1 LAEGLFQALPAAAG
15 RALPEP
21 WLEAELAAVTE
32 RQAEQSALAE
42 LSVFLPALFF
52 PIPEARKFL
61 ALEKSPQFVSGIPN
75 QISLCGLIFPEEEAE
90 ELSVFQLEQAIR
102 NYYPSEMAEE
112 ILPVF
117 DYHHPY
123 FLL

>member
-1 LAEGLFQALPAAAG
+1 
-15 RALPEP
+15 
-21 WLEAELAAVTE
+21 
-32 RQAEQSALAE
+32 
-42 LSVFLPALFF
+42 
-52 PIPEARKFL
+52 
-61 ALEKSPQFVSGIPN
+61 LEKSPQFVSGIPN